1 MKRIIN
7 KILSNFGFSI
17 NKLKN
22 KKELSF
28 DDIYKLKLNQ
38 SPIIFDIGANRGQSI
53 ERFLKIFP
61 NCTIHA
67 FEPIKKEFLN
77 LKEKFSTN
85 KNIHINNV
93 ALGDKIEDKKL
104 NVMTRSATS
113 SFYDL
118 NENTEWLKIR
128 SKQYNTN
135 TKDFK
140 KNSEDVK
147 VITLDHYCEDK
158 RIEFID
164 LIKIDVQGHED
175 KVLAGSK
182 KIFSKDIV
190 NAVETEIMFDDVYE
204 KHLSFSDIERH
215 LLPNFR
221 FCGIKTYN
229 NNLFEGINFFAEIL
243 YINNKLLK

>member
-1 MKRIIN
+1 MKKIIN

-17 NKLKN
+17 NKVRN

-67 FEPIKKEFLN
+67 FEPVKKEFLN
-77 LKEKFSTN
+77 LKEKFLTN
-85 KNIHINNV
+85 KNIYINNF

-104 NVMTRSATS
+104 NVMARSATS

-118 NENTEWLKIR
+118 NENTEWLKIT

-140 KNSEDVK
+140 KSSEDVK

-158 RIEFID
+158 GIEFID
-164 LIKIDVQGHED
+164 LIKIDVQGYED

-229 NNLFEGINFFAEIL
+229 NNLFEGINFFAEVL
-243 YINNKLLK
+243 YINQKLLK